1 MRPCAAQILRC
12 HGLALAL
19 HDHMTIRMCC
29 LAILLGG
36 MPAIATARPSNTVPP
51 GPYPVSD
58 GQVGNDIFPQTGKG
72 AQAAKTT
79 VRNRCGDA
87 FCTIQIQPNREYV
100 VWWLSGCDTFRL
112 NQFKGRFLAH
122 NGGSL
127 TVDLLSSS
135 RRPIYRLWGGS
146 ETIVNW
152 DRVYYI
158 RTCNRH

>member
-1 MRPCAAQILRC
+1 VRRKIV
-12 HGLALAL
+12 G
-19 HDHMTIRMCC
+19 C
-29 LAILLGG
+29 LAWCLLIYEYMTTRKLCLAALLGG
-36 MPAIATARPSNTVPP
+36 MAAIATAQPADAAPP

-58 GQVGNDIFPQTGKG
+58 GHVGNDIFPQTGRG
-72 AQAAKTT
+72 AQAAKAT

-87 FCTIQIQPNREYV
+87 FCTIQIKPNREYV
-100 VWWLSGCDTFRL
+100 VWFLSGCDTFRL

-127 TVDLLSSS
+127 TVDLLNSS

-146 ETIVNW
+146 KTTVNW

-158 RTCNRH
+158 RTCNRS